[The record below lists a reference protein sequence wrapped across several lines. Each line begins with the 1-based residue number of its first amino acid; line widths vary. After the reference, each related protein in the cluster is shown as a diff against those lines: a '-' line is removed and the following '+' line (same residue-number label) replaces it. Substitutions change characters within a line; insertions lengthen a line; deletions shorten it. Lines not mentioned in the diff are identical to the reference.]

1 MAPRLQADIP
11 TVDDSVAKLM
21 HMGRETCRKL
31 ADLHSAAQ
39 QANME
44 LDLDEHLAC
53 VEKVCV
59 CGGGSVL
66 LSSSACCGPAG
77 VYVECVSATGWTSLP
92 HQPVGP

>member
-59 CGGGSVL
+59 CGGGPYS
-66 LSSSACCGPAG
+66 CR
-77 VYVECVSATGWTSLP
+77 
-92 HQPVGP
+92 HQPAVAPRVSM

>member
-1 MAPRLQADIP
+1 MIASRLQADIP

-44 LDLDEHLAC
+44 LDLDEHLAF
-53 VEKVCV
+53 VEKVGRFPYSC
-59 CGGGSVL
+59 CRWQLG
-66 LSSSACCGPAG
+66 ACCGSGG
-77 VYVECVSATGWTSLP
+77 VHA
-92 HQPVGP
+92 

>member
-1 MAPRLQADIP
+1 MIAPRLQADIP
-11 TVDDSVAKLM
+11 TVDDSIAKLM

-53 VEKVCV
+53 VEKVGRVPCSCCREFAV
-59 CGGGSVL
+59 ALQVFMW
-66 LSSSACCGPAG
+66 SAA
-77 VYVECVSATGWTSLP
+77 
-92 HQPVGP
+92 